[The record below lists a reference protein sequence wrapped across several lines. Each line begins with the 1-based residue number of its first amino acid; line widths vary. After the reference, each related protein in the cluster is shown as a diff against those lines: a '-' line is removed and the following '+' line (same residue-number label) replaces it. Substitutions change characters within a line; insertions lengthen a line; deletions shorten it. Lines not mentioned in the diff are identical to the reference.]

1 MGQVLGSYSV
11 YRHSRDCRGYRHV
24 MHHWHDP
31 DGMGTLV
38 CLHGAGV
45 AAELTWESMATALQ
59 GYRDVYCPDLRGM
72 GRSHPLGDTEI
83 PFTAHAIADDVADW
97 LRHCHVTS
105 YDLVGYSFGG
115 LVALLLHDRGPTA
128 RRLVLIESALF
139 ERASID
145 VLRDLRQRYAD
156 VADQLLTDTDP
167 SAGVL
172 CFLELVAPFRSR
184 HPRVE
189 RMTIQRLSARP
200 AGFAFALK
208 AVNEAAWTLDRAS
221 LIASVP
227 RTLAI
232 LGGNSR
238 PESQALSRQLAE
250 THSHWSVEVIPGVD
264 HALPYQK
271 PGQVAQA
278 IMRFLGRED

>member
-45 AAELTWESMATALQ
+45 AAELTWKSMATTLQ

-128 RRLVLIESALF
+128 RRLVLIE
-139 ERASID
+139 
-145 VLRDLRQRYAD
+145 
-156 VADQLLTDTDP
+156 
-167 SAGVL
+167 
-172 CFLELVAPFRSR
+172 
-184 HPRVE
+184 
-189 RMTIQRLSARP
+189 
-200 AGFAFALK
+200 
-208 AVNEAAWTLDRAS
+208 
-221 LIASVP
+221 
-227 RTLAI
+227 
-232 LGGNSR
+232 
-238 PESQALSRQLAE
+238 
-250 THSHWSVEVIPGVD
+250 
-264 HALPYQK
+264 
-271 PGQVAQA
+271 
-278 IMRFLGRED
+278 